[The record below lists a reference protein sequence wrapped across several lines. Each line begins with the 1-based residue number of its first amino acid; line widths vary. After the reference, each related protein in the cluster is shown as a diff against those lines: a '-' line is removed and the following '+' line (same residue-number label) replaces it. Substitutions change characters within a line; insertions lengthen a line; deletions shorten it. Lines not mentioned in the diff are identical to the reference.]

1 VFNHFFYFQVPR
13 LLKEIISELPDDV
26 TFSFDV
32 LGKEGGGWQITRRG
46 NEIFISNIDNTPKDC
61 ILRCQDV
68 ILKQILNKKVDPM
81 IAFLEGNL
89 KLEGDV
95 GLALQLHKTLAA

>member
-1 VFNHFFYFQVPR
+1 MFNHFFYFQVPR
-13 LLKEIISELPDDV
+13 LLNAIISELPDDV

-32 LGKEGGGWQITRRG
+32 KGDSGGDWQISRRG

-68 ILKQILNKKVDPM
+68 TLRQILNKQIDPM
-81 IAFLEGNL
+81 IAFLEGKL